1 MENVHINMDQLAQ
14 FLKWK
19 IEKED
24 LSLREAARKAKVSA
38 PTLSRILKRGKKRP
52 QPDVETLVKLIRW
65 VNVPI
70 EKVIEGTTP
79 GRSRRPARRYTPEKI
94 EVHLRADKNLTA
106 EAARAIADMVKV
118 AYEQFTR
125 QRRERA

>member
-1 MENVHINMDQLAQ
+1 MENVHIDMDQLAQ

-52 QPDVETLVKLIRW
+52 RPDVETLVNLIRW

-79 GRSRRPARRYTPEKI
+79 GRSRRRARRYTPEKI